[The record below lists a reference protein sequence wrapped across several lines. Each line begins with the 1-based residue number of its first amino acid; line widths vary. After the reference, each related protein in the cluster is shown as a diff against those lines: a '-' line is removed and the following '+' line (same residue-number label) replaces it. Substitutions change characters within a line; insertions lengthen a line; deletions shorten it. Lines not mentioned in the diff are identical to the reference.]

1 MAELLAILAPILV
14 IDVMNP
20 VLLGIL
26 VFAAG
31 TSKPLANSAS
41 LLAGHTVAYF
51 VAGVGVSFGVERI
64 SAFIT
69 DMMKNPST
77 IDFVLSA
84 IIGVWALSW
93 AIKALR
99 QPPAEQKM
107 PEWNLTP
114 LKCFGFGMVVNF
126 IGVPFALPYFA
137 AVDQILKADLTMNG
151 SLTALAIYNIGYALP
166 FAVVPGSILVMGD
179 RSKPFLERLNVW
191 MVTAGT
197 KAMPWLIGLL
207 GAFML
212 FDAIYYF
219 ATGKL
224 LY

>member
-1 MAELLAILAPILV
+1 MGELLAILTPILV

-20 VLLGIL
+20 VLLAIL

-31 TSKPLANSAS
+31 ASRPFANSAS

-51 VAGVGVSFGVERI
+51 VAGIGVSFGVEQI
-64 SAFIT
+64 ADFIT
-69 DMMKNPST
+69 HMMENPGT
-77 IDFVLSA
+77 IDFVLGGF
-84 IIGVWALSW
+84 IGVCCLSW
-93 AIKALR
+93 SIKALR
-99 QPPAEQKM
+99 QPPIEQKM
-107 PEWNLTP
+107 PEWKLTP

-137 AVDQILKADLTMNG
+137 AVGQILKADLTLNG
-151 SLTALAIYNIGYALP
+151 SLAALAIYNIGYALP

-179 RSKPFLERLNVW
+179 RSKPFLERLNGW
-191 MVTAGT
+191 MMSAGT
-197 KAMPWLIGLL
+197 KAMPWFIGLL

-219 ATGKL
+219 ATGKQ